1 MTGLGDD
8 DYGVDYLFDW
18 SIQSVGTTGLSDD
31 SFTVSPSEWVKGIA
45 LSILASLIGGASKL
59 AIRKSWLLQHE
70 MLERE
75 QQEICSNEGSTA
87 QCDSE
92 QGLTDIHDSTC
103 AGVSC
108 DEASNQDCPN
118 QETIQDTKP
127 LHSNS
132 LTPLLPSL
140 NRTASFSSVTS
151 EAASSVH
158 SVHGNEKPLAV
169 EPGSEAHSC
178 RCLCHACF
186 TSNSKCGETMA
197 QQHSY
202 VPFCL
207 RTLGMI
213 GMTTLNPLCCVM
225 AMNYASPSILA
236 PFSGLTLVWI
246 ILLSGPLLGE
256 RPTTLQI
263 CAVTLIIAG
272 ETIVAIFGDHTN
284 TNRATPKE
292 VVRVL
297 RFGQI
302 PDLPQCGC

>member
-1 MTGLGDD
+1 MTGLSDD
-8 DYGVDYLFDW
+8 DFGADYLFDW
-18 SIQSVGTTGLSDD
+18 SIQSVGTTGLNDD

-70 MLERE
+70 VLERE
-75 QQEICSNEGSTA
+75 QQEICSNEGSTD

-108 DEASNQDCPN
+108 DEASNQNCAN
-118 QETIQDTKP
+118 QETIQDPKP

-158 SVHGNEKPLAV
+158 SVHGNEKPLTV

-178 RCLCHACF
+178 RCLGHRCF
-186 TSNSKCGETMA
+186 TSNIKCGETMA

-202 VPFCL
+202 LPFCL
-207 RTLGMI
+207 
-213 GMTTLNPLCCVM
+213 
-225 AMNYASPSILA
+225 
-236 PFSGLTLVWI
+236 
-246 ILLSGPLLGE
+246 
-256 RPTTLQI
+256 
-263 CAVTLIIAG
+263 
-272 ETIVAIFGDHTN
+272 
-284 TNRATPKE
+284 
-292 VVRVL
+292 
-297 RFGQI
+297 
-302 PDLPQCGC
+302 